1 MLYFM
6 LLFRRGCDYVK
17 IIKEIVFDSQH
28 ITAVKLENGVT
39 VYADDDGVGIGS
51 DGKRY
56 VRVSQEMDTVSMPS
70 DTPWFFDDPNP
81 VPIHEI
87 TPVEIGWTPDA
98 DAPIILKNDNIG

>member
-1 MLYFM
+1 M
-6 LLFRRGCDYVK
+6 D
-17 IIKEIVFDSQH
+17 IIKQIDFEPDQ
-28 ITAVKLENGVT
+28 ITAVLLENGVT
-39 VYADDDGVGIGS
+39 VFAQSNGVGIGS

-98 DAPIILKNDNIG
+98 DAPVILKNDNIG